1 MRSIDDATVSA
12 TDRKGLRKQ
21 DRVDDI
27 EDVKG
32 AVEGG
37 GAVHVL
43 EERGRVDR
51 ECRGAED
58 VHTVVVEV
66 LCVVGRRAY
75 CSRGSGGR
83 IFGLDSK
90 KDGMDKLD
98 LLLRRGSC
106 NRRVSRRS
114 GRRFGGCSC
123 SCAIRC
129 VTTLLVAC
137 VTITKWALGL
147 TEIIVGNCF
156 WHITQVEVEVD
167 GATAAR
173 AVGPAGVEDVAES

>member
-83 IFGLDSK
+83 IFG
-90 KDGMDKLD
+90 
-98 LLLRRGSC
+98 RRMAWTSWICFCIGGRATGGLVGGRAGGLEDVAVAVPSG
-106 NRRVSRRS
+106 VSRR
-114 GRRFGGCSC
+114 F
-123 SCAIRC
+123 
-129 VTTLLVAC
+129 LLHV
-137 VTITKWALGL
+137 
-147 TEIIVGNCF
+147 
-156 WHITQVEVEVD
+156 
-167 GATAAR
+167 
-173 AVGPAGVEDVAES
+173 